1 MVDHE
6 SGADA
11 VLKRCTIGGFCH
23 GGRGGD
29 IHGGSAGWGI
39 LCWQLAQAL
48 VEDCLI
54 EDAQFVG
61 VSACHASCVEVRGS
75 LFLSISISLFLC
87 LTLTI
92 LAIASAMPLLSI
104 SRPLSRYS

>member
-29 IHGGSAGWGI
+29 IDGGSAGWGI

-54 EDAQFVG
+54 EDAQFIG
-61 VSACHASCVEVRGS
+61 VSACHASSVDVQGS
-75 LFLSISISLFLC
+75 LFLSISISLSLC
-87 LTLTI
+87 FSI
-92 LAIASAMPLLSI
+92 LAIASAMPLVSI
-104 SRPLSRYS
+104 SRGLSLHP